1 MVMMKSTISLA
12 LATLGIGTQ
21 FATVAGFGIGSS
33 PLIAVRCPSASST
46 GGSTVLQMSSPGGTG
61 DWDNEDFLESLSG
74 GGGGAGG
81 ENPANEGGNVE
92 RIVPENDM
100 TDEEVTMM
108 AMRNAQFR
116 NSDVAIEEV
125 YGKPREE
132 EDGEG
137 EFQ

>member
-1 MVMMKSTISLA
+1 MQYVSLVLMNCA
-12 LATLGIGTQ
+12 LY
-21 FATVAGFGIGSS
+21 
-33 PLIAVRCPSASST
+33 PM
-46 GGSTVLQMSSPGGTG
+46 QMYR
-61 DWDNEDFLESLSG
+61 SLSG